1 MTRKTT
7 PTAGNAPVPPRASR
21 ATCRMT
27 TARGNRC
34 TGEALDPDLK
44 AIQICARHAGEVLAL
59 INERTSR

>member
-1 MTRKTT
+1 MDRKTA
-7 PTAGNAPVPPRASR
+7 PTADAPVPPRASR

-44 AIQICARHAGEVLAL
+44 VIQICARHAGEVLAL